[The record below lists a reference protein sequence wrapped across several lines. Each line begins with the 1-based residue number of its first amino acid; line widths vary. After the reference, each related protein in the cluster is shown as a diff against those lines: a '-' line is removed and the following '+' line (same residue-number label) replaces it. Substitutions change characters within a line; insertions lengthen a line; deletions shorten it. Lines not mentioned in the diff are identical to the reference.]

1 MIFIITL
8 LFRTTMSLLLPGL
21 LTGTVFVG
29 VVSGIIAASVDTIG
43 DAMMEA
49 MDGISD
55 MQFAASE
62 KWNNLKRRLKRSS
75 KRRKKIRIPPE
86 RISK

>member
-1 MIFIITL
+1 
-8 LFRTTMSLLLPGL
+8 MSLLLPGL
-21 LTGTVFVG
+21 LTGTVFIG

-55 MQFAASE
+55 MKFAASE
-62 KWNNLKRRLKRSS
+62 KWDNLKRRLNRSV
-75 KRRKKIRIPPE
+75 KRRKKIHIPLARNSE
-86 RISK
+86 